1 MPPPAKSNKIT
12 PHHCRR
18 AIPPGGLAQSM
29 NRLFTPQLQEACK
42 NYPLYSQDDKGKN
55 AICVAIFALGSIR
68 WYIIE
73 GEQEGDDFT
82 MFGIAIG
89 LIEDEYGYVSLNEL
103 SEIVVDLSDI
113 NVRLQ
118 VRQQE
123 NFKPT
128 PLKNIQDIRLQRF
141 LARFDKD

>member
-1 MPPPAKSNKIT
+1 
-12 PHHCRR
+12 
-18 AIPPGGLAQSM
+18 M
-29 NRLFTPQLQEACK
+29 NRLYTPQLQEACK

-73 GEQEGDDFT
+73 GEQDGDDFT

-89 LIEDEYGYVSLNEL
+89 MMEDEYGYISLNEL
-103 SEIVVDLSDI
+103 SEIVVNLSDKGLD
-113 NVRLQ
+113 VKLQ

-123 NFKPT
+123 NFKPV
-128 PLKNIQDIRLQRF
+128 PLKMIKDIRLQRF

>member
-1 MPPPAKSNKIT
+1 MPPGNPA
-12 PHHCRR
+12 RR
-18 AIPPGGLAQSM
+18 PYPKYEQTIYP
-29 NRLFTPQLQEACK
+29 PQLQEACK

-73 GEQEGDDFT
+73 GEQDGDDFT

-89 LIEDEYGYVSLNEL
+89 MMEDEYGYISLNDL
-103 SEIVVDLSDI
+103 SEIVVNLSDKGLD
-113 NVRLQ
+113 VKLQ

-123 NFKPT
+123 NFMPV
-128 PLKNIQDIRLQRF
+128 PLKMIKDIRLQRF